1 MKDHVIRVAIG
12 STDEVKV
19 KEYLKKA
26 EKEFSVSK
34 GVLDARYIRFKSK
47 KKFVK
52 RMKKDLNLV
61 VDSVYY
67 TFGEL
72 KG

>member
-1 MKDHVIRVAIG
+1 MKDRVIKVAIG

-19 KEYLKKA
+19 KKYLKKA
-26 EKEFSVSK
+26 EKEFSVSN
-34 GVLDARYIRFKSK
+34 GVFETNFIRFKSK

-52 RMKKDLNLV
+52 RMQKDLNLV

>member
-1 MKDHVIRVAIG
+1 MKDRVIRVAIG

-19 KEYLKKA
+19 KKYLKKA

-34 GVLDARYIRFKSK
+34 GVFETSYIRFKSK

-52 RMKKDLNLV
+52 RMQKDLNLV

>member
-1 MKDHVIRVAIG
+1 MKDHVIRVAID

-19 KEYLKKA
+19 KKYLKKA
-26 EKEFSVSK
+26 EKEFSVSR
-34 GVLDARYIRFKSK
+34 GVFDTSYIRFKSK
-47 KKFVK
+47 KKFIK
-52 RMKKDLNLV
+52 RMQKDLNLV

>member
-1 MKDHVIRVAIG
+1 MKDRVIRVAIG

-19 KEYLKKA
+19 KKYLKKA
-26 EKEFSVSK
+26 EKKFSESK
-34 GVLDARYIRFKSK
+34 GVLDTIFIRFKSK

-52 RMKKDLNLV
+52 RMQKDLNLV

>member
-1 MKDHVIRVAIG
+1 MKDRVIRVAIG

-19 KEYLKKA
+19 KKYLKKA
-26 EKEFSVSK
+26 EKEFSVST
-34 GVLDARYIRFKSK
+34 GVLDTSYIRFKSK

-52 RMKKDLNLV
+52 RMQKDLNLV

>member
-1 MKDHVIRVAIG
+1 MKDRVIRVAIG

-19 KEYLKKA
+19 KKYLEKA
-26 EKEFSVSK
+26 EKEFSVSN
-34 GVLDARYIRFKSK
+34 GVLEAIYIRFKSK

-52 RMKKDLNLV
+52 RMQKDLNLV

>member
-1 MKDHVIRVAIG
+1 MKDHVIRVSIG

-19 KEYLKKA
+19 KKYLKKA
-26 EKEFSVSK
+26 EKEFSVSR
-34 GVLDARYIRFKSK
+34 GVLDASYIRFKSK

-52 RMKKDLNLV
+52 RMRKDLNLV